1 MSREQLAMLV
11 SSPKS
16 LHLLRKYRDDV
27 PIGRLA
33 NISYV
38 TVSSPPASFE
48 ATMELFSAS
57 FMPSGIL

>member
-1 MSREQLAMLV
+1 MLV

-16 LHLLRKYRDDV
+16 LHWLRKYRDGV

-57 FMPSGIL
+57 FMLSEIL